1 MVARILPGSL
11 CGAQLTCIYSQLTC
25 IYSRPLTTDHKN
37 NGFQQKLM
45 MQCMNMG
52 LPYRSFC
59 ATAIQFPY
67 VVHLWSEIFEVNYCW
82 KGQK

>member
-1 MVARILPGSL
+1 MVARILLGSL
-11 CGAQLTCIYSQLTC
+11 CGAQLTCIYSAH
-25 IYSRPLTTDHKN
+25 SRPLTTDHKN
-37 NGFQQKLM
+37 NGFQQKFM

-67 VVHLWSEIFEVNYCW
+67 VDHLWSDIFEVNYCW